1 MFVSFSFPAPR
12 CKGNISPLSLPKS
25 VGAHKQ
31 CSAAAPH
38 RHYNLSVLGANL
50 FSITAPR
57 IYIRL
62 ISCLLQKPK
71 VHKYRPMSLSKVLH
85 AVRMFCCCFVSKPSN
100 NHEYAFS
107 PSMPPLPDQ
116 KHIYTITVSIR
127 KQTMSLDV
135 PPLLCI
141 KPHYHG
147 LMSLS
152 TENPTI
158 AIFI

>member
-71 VHKYRPMSLSKVLH
+71 VHKYRPMSLSKELH
-85 AVRMFCCCFVSKPSN
+85 AAVHVLLLLCLKTLKQPRICFFSF
-100 NHEYAFS
+100 YAPAS
-107 PSMPPLPDQ
+107 GSEA
-116 KHIYTITVSIR
+116 HIYHHCIYQKADNVSGCSAAALY
-127 KQTMSLDV
+127 QTTLPRSNV
-135 PPLLCI
+135 SV
-141 KPHYHG
+141 Y
-147 LMSLS
+147 
-152 TENPTI
+152 
-158 AIFI
+158 